1 MIYLIIALALLF
13 AMLVGYFV
21 VQGKK
26 AIKKMPK
33 KNKQKPVPPKKESG
47 ELKIG
52 GERPVVVP
60 EVLPETNDEEPEEI
74 ISENLEEQ
82 DSQKPSKEEYVP
94 SWDQEKYDEDEEEDD
109 LDEYL
114 HFPGLS
120 KAVMHG
126 KTLGEQIRNL
136 PDEIKAIMLSNVL
149 DKKE

>member
-13 AMLVGYFV
+13 AMIVGYFV
-21 VQGKK
+21 LQGKK
-26 AIKKMPK
+26 AIKKIPK
-33 KNKQKPVPPKKESG
+33 KNKQKPVEPKKETG

-60 EVLPETNDEEPEEI
+60 EVLPETNDEEPQEI
-74 ISENLEEQ
+74 ITENLEEK
-82 DSQKPSKEEYVP
+82 DSQKTLKEEYVP
-94 SWDQEKYDEDEEEDD
+94 SWDQENYDEDEEDD